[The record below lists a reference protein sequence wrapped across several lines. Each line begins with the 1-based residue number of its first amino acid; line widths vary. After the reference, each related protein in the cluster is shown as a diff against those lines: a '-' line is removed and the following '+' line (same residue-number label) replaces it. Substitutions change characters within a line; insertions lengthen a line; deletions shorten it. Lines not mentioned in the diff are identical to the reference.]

1 MMNLRDDGVTLTTMK
16 PINKDELYEHL
27 GGFLKS
33 KGIEL
38 KDGSYAKRIQQGCSV
53 LSDVINLGQS
63 GIEKAKVGTEKK
75 LDQLRQVIHE
85 KTAPKT
91 PAPAPQPATPPP
103 AAKPAPCKAKSAPK
117 TAATAAARKP
127 AKK

>member
-85 KTAPKT
+85 KTAPK
-91 PAPAPQPATPPP
+91 APASPQQPATPPP
-103 AAKPAPCKAKSAPK
+103 VPKAPSRKAKSPPK
-117 TAATAAARKP
+117 AAANAAAKKP